1 MGEEFYLATTKKTT
15 AVKKTAT
22 AAAKKAVKTVAAK
35 VADAAVTTAVTKAKI
50 TTKKATSKKYVYIFF
65 NCNDNKDAHSMNA
78 RYNNEVFADTTS
90 GRKALLAKVEA
101 EVVAGRVNIAD
112 KDAVEHDILK
122 GDPTEASSKI
132 QYGDIERMIFMA

>member
-1 MGEEFYLATTKKTT
+1 LATTKKTT

-35 VADAAVTTAVTKAKI
+35 VADAAVTTAVTRAKT

-78 RYNNEVFADTTS
+78 RYNNEVFADTAS
-90 GRKALLAKVEA
+90 GRKALLAKIEA

-112 KDAVEHDILK
+112 KNAVENDILK

-132 QYGDIERMIFMA
+132 QYGDIERMIFIA

>member
-1 MGEEFYLATTKKTT
+1 MATTKKTT

-35 VADAAVTTAVTKAKI
+35 VADAAVTTAVTRAKT

-101 EVVAGRVNIAD
+101 EVVAGRVNVAD

>member
-1 MGEEFYLATTKKTT
+1 MATTKKTT

-112 KDAVEHDILK
+112 KDAVKHDILK

>member
-1 MGEEFYLATTKKTT
+1 MATTKKTT

-78 RYNNEVFADTTS
+78 RYNNEVFADTTC

-112 KDAVEHDILK
+112 KDAVKHDILK

>member
-1 MGEEFYLATTKKTT
+1 MATTKKTT

-35 VADAAVTTAVTKAKI
+35 VADAAVTTAVTKAKT
-50 TTKKATSKKYVYIFF
+50 TTKKAASKKYVYIFF

-78 RYNNEVFADTTS
+78 RYNNEVFADTAS

-101 EVVAGRVNIAD
+101 EVAAGRVNIAD
-112 KDAVEHDILK
+112 QNAVEYAILK
-122 GDPTEASSKI
+122 GDPTEASNKI

>member
-1 MGEEFYLATTKKTT
+1 MATTKKTT

-35 VADAAVTTAVTKAKI
+35 VADAAVTTAVTKAKT

-65 NCNDNKDAHSMNA
+65 NCNENKDAHSMNA